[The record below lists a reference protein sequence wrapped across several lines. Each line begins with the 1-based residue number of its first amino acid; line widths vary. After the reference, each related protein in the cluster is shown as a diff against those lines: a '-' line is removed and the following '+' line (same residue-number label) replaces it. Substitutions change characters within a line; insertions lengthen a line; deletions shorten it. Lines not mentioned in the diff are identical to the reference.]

1 MIKNF
6 VETKTIN
13 TRSGLR
19 LLLTSQNVGF
29 TIQGHEKEE
38 TSLDVSLE
46 LSGNIPS
53 DLTLED
59 MLKVEYKE
67 KKNELTIDFKEPDHI
82 HSLDA
87 RIEILVPHKTTVSSN
102 LSNGGV
108 RIDDLEGN
116 HNLESHNGSIKIVDN
131 KGNTAC
137 KTRNG
142 SLKMENCEGDIEAQT
157 RNGSVTIRS
166 CKGKMN
172 IDGENGS
179 CKIIKCDGTLM
190 LNLENGPIRIIEAAF
205 EQAELKNNNG
215 SMYYEFL
222 PIEKGSFS
230 FKNKNGKILLIIPKE
245 IEFSLKAENHM
256 GHFRI
261 GLDGEYDRKKDDDSQ
276 TIEMV
281 RGSGNVKIEA
291 KNQLGS
297 IQLMKDPLK
306 KNVHMDF
313 SSFGENISDIFDQ
326 IPFEEGME
334 KAKEA
339 FKKVKK
345 SFKNMN
351 FDFSDKFE
359 NAMDTLEKNKDKIKA
374 KIDEE
379 IKDKKHAEEL
389 KKIFKETIES
399 VKEAFHKKEEQKEF
413 MSESRMKI
421 LDMLEKGKITSDEA
435 ERLLKALGEDDE

>member
-6 VETKTIN
+6 VEIKTIN
-13 TRSGLR
+13 TKSGLR

-46 LSGNIPS
+46 LSGNIP
-53 DLTLED
+53 DNLTLDD

-67 KKNELTIDFKEPDHI
+67 KKNELIIDFKEPDHI
-82 HSLDA
+82 HSLNA
-87 RIEILVPHKTTVSSN
+87 RIEILVPHKTMIASN
-102 LSNGGV
+102 LSNGGI
-108 RIDDLEGN
+108 RMDDLEGN
-116 HNLESHNGSIKIVDN
+116 HNLESHNGSIKIADN

-137 KTRNG
+137 KTQNG
-142 SLKMENCEGDIEAQT
+142 SLKMENCEGDIETKT
-157 RNGSVTIRS
+157 RNGSVTIS
-166 CKGKMN
+166 ACKGKMN
-172 IDGENGS
+172 INGENGS
-179 CKIIKCDGTLM
+179 CKVIKCDGTLM
-190 LNLENGPIRIIEAAF
+190 LNLENGPIRIVEAAF
-205 EQAELKNNNG
+205 EHAELKNNNG

-256 GHFRI
+256 GNFRI

-281 RGSGNVKIEA
+281 RGSGKVKIEV

-297 IQLMKDPLK
+297 IQLMKDPLQK
-306 KNVHMDF
+306 DVHMDF
-313 SSFGENISDIFDQ
+313 SSFGDNIADIFDQ
-326 IPFEEGME
+326 LPIEECM
-334 KAKEA
+334 KKSKEA
-339 FKKVKK
+339 MKKVKK

-359 NAMDTLEKNKDKIKA
+359 SAMDCLEKNKDKIKA

-379 IKDKKHAEEL
+379 IKDKKLAEEL
-389 KKIFKETIES
+389 KNKFKETIES
-399 VKEAFHKKEEQKEF
+399 VKEAFHKQEEQKES

-421 LDMLEKGKITSDEA
+421 LDMLEKGTITSDEA

>member
-6 VETKTIN
+6 TETKTIN

-38 TSLDVSLE
+38 TSIDVSLE
-46 LSGNIPS
+46 LSGNIP
-53 DLTLED
+53 DNLTLDD

-67 KKNELTIDFKEPDHI
+67 KKNELKIDFKEPDHI
-82 HSLDA
+82 HSLNA
-87 RIEILVPHKTTVSSN
+87 RIEILVPHKTMVASN

-108 RIDDLEGN
+108 RLDDLEGN

-137 KTRNG
+137 KTQNG
-142 SLKMENCEGDIEAQT
+142 SLKMENCEGDIETKT

-172 IDGENGS
+172 INGENGS
-179 CKIIKCDGTLM
+179 CKIIKCEGTLA

-205 EQAELKNNNG
+205 EQAEVKNNNG

-245 IEFSLKAENHM
+245 IEFFLKAENHM
-256 GHFRI
+256 GNFRI
-261 GLDGEYDRKKDDDSQ
+261 GLDGDYDRKKDNDSQ

-281 RGSGNVKIEA
+281 RGSGKVKIEV

-297 IQLMKDPLK
+297 IQLMKDPLQ
-306 KNVHMDF
+306 KNVNMDF
-313 SSFGENISDIFDQ
+313 SSFGENIADIFDK
-326 IPFEEGME
+326 IPFEECME
-334 KAKEA
+334 KSKEA
-339 FKKVKK
+339 MKKVKK

-359 NAMDTLEKNKDKIKA
+359 NAMDCLEKNKDKIKA
-374 KIDEE
+374 KIGEE
-379 IKDKKHAEEL
+379 IKDKKLAEEL
-389 KKIFKETIES
+389 KNKFKETIES
-399 VKEAFHKKEEQKEF
+399 VKEAFHKQEEQKES
-413 MSESRMKI
+413 MSVSRMKI
-421 LDMLEKGKITSDEA
+421 LDMLEKGTITSDEA

>member
-6 VETKTIN
+6 AETKTFN
-13 TRSGLR
+13 TKSGLR

-29 TIQGHEKEE
+29 TVQGTDNQE
-38 TSLDVSLE
+38 TSLDISLE
-46 LSGNIPS
+46 LNGNIPD
-53 DLTLED
+53 DLTLDD

-82 HSLDA
+82 HSLNA
-87 RIEILVPHKTTVSSN
+87 KIEILVPHKTMIASN
-102 LSNGGV
+102 ISNGGV
-108 RIDDLEGN
+108 RLDDLEGN
-116 HNLESHNGSIKIVDN
+116 HNLESHNGSIKIADN
-131 KGNTAC
+131 KGNAVC

-142 SLKMENCEGDIEAQT
+142 SLKMENCEGDFEVKSK
-157 RNGSVTIRS
+157 NGSITIRS

-179 CKIIKCDGTLM
+179 CKIIKCDGTLA
-190 LNLENGPIRIIEAAF
+190 LNLENGPIRIIEGAF
-205 EQAELKNNNG
+205 EHAELNNKNG

-256 GHFRI
+256 GNFRI
-261 GLDGEYDRKKDDDSQ
+261 GLDGEYDRRKDDDSQ

-281 RGSGNVKIEA
+281 RASGKVKIEV

-297 IQLMKDPLK
+297 IQLMKDPLQRD
-306 KNVHMDF
+306 VHMDF
-313 SSFGENISDIFDQ
+313 SSFGDNIADIFDQ
-326 IPFEEGME
+326 LPIEECM
-334 KAKEA
+334 KKSKQAM
-339 FKKVKK
+339 KKVQK

-351 FDFSDKFE
+351 FDISHNFE
-359 NAMDTLEKNKDKIKA
+359 NAMDCLEKNKDKIKA

-389 KKIFKETIES
+389 KKIFKETVES
-399 VKEAFHKKEEQKEF
+399 VKEAFHKKEEKKES

-421 LDMLEKGKITSDEA
+421 LDMLEKGTITSDEA

>member
-19 LLLTSQNVGF
+19 LLLTSQNIGF
-29 TIQGHEKEE
+29 TVQGHEKEE
-38 TSLDVSLE
+38 TSLDISLE
-46 LSGNIPS
+46 LSGNIP
-53 DLTLED
+53 DGLTLKD

-87 RIEILVPHKTTVSSN
+87 RIEILVPHKTTVASN
-102 LSNGGV
+102 ISNGGV
-108 RIDDLEGN
+108 KLDDLEGN
-116 HNLESHNGSIKIVDN
+116 HNLESHNGSIKISDN
-131 KGNTAC
+131 KGNAVC

-142 SLKMENCEGDIEAQT
+142 SLKLENCEGDIET
-157 RNGSVTIRS
+157 KSRNGSIAIRS

-190 LNLENGPIRIIEAAF
+190 LNLENGPIRISEAAYK
-205 EQAELKNNNG
+205 QVELKNNNG
-215 SMYYEFL
+215 SIYYEFL
-222 PIEKGSFS
+222 PLEKGNFS

-245 IEFSLKAENHM
+245 IEFSLKAQNHM
-256 GHFRI
+256 GKFRI
-261 GLDGEYDRKKDDDSQ
+261 GLDGEYDRKKDDDNQ

-281 RGSGNVKIEA
+281 RGSGKVKIEI

-297 IQLMKDPLK
+297 IQLMKDPLQ
-306 KNVHMDF
+306 KNMNMDF
-313 SSFGENISDIFDQ
+313 SSFGENIADIFDQ

-334 KAKEA
+334 KAKKA
-339 FKKVKK
+339 FKKIKK

-351 FDFSDKFE
+351 FDFSDNFE
-359 NAMDTLEKNKDKIKA
+359 NAMNCLEKNKDRIKA

-379 IKDKKHAEEL
+379 IKDKKLAEEL
-389 KKIFKETIES
+389 KNKFKETMES
-399 VKEAFHKKEEQKEF
+399 VKDAFHKKEQQKES

-421 LDMLEKGKITSDEA
+421 LDMLEKGTINSEEA
-435 ERLLKALGEDDE
+435 ERLLKALGENDE